1 MIWILIIIA
10 LLLLIQILQST
21 KLAEET
27 RQVGRLIQYDLMPCL
42 RENARLDS
50 HQYSEIDNKLYLVQ
64 SFASELLDEVRLQNK
79 DRRL

>member
-10 LLLLIQILQST
+10 ILLLIQILQST
-21 KLAEET
+21 KAAEET

-42 RENARLDS
+42 RENSRLDS
-50 HQYSEIDNKLYLVQ
+50 FQYSEMDKKLYLVQ
-64 SFASELLDEVRLQNK
+64 GFASELLEEVRFQNK